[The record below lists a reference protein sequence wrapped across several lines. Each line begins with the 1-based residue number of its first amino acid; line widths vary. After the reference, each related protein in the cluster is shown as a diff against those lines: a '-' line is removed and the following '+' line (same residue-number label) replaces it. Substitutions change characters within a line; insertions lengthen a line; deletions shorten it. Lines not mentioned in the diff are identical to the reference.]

1 VGPTLESRSALLKD
15 IRSLI
20 DAPVDGQDAP
30 FLADLERTLTDGYAH
45 ALALEAECLRL
56 ERQMSEAA
64 VRIADGAP
72 DETAAD
78 LSAIALRL
86 RDAGSDLGELR
97 SALNSLRAR
106 ASELRAA

>member
-1 VGPTLESRSALLKD
+1 VGPTFQSRSALLAD

-20 DAPVDGQDAP
+20 DAPVDGQDGP

-64 VRIADGAP
+64 VRIADGVP
-72 DETAAD
+72 DENAAE
-78 LSAIALRL
+78 LSAMALRL
-86 RDAGSDLGELR
+86 RNADTDLGELR
-97 SALNSLRAR
+97 VALNSLRAR
-106 ASELRAA
+106 ASQLRAA

>member
-1 VGPTLESRSALLKD
+1 VGPTLENRSALLED

-20 DAPVDGQDAP
+20 DAPVDGNGAP
-30 FLADLERTLTDGYAH
+30 FLADMERTLTDGYAH

-64 VRIADGAP
+64 ARIAQDRRDDTVA
-72 DETAAD
+72 E
-78 LSAIALRL
+78 LSAIVLRL
-86 RDAGSDLGELR
+86 RDADSDLGELR
-97 SALNSLRAR
+97 VALNSLRAR